1 MTDTELIL
9 KRMDELKEE
18 IQGVRTELKEE
29 IQGVRTELKEEIQGV
44 RTELKEEIQGV
55 RTELKD
61 EIQGLRVE
69 MEDHY
74 AVLADKVE
82 AVRRAVFGI
91 KERMDIL
98 EFVLHTEIKHTYD
111 LALENA
117 KQIKILMA
125 YKDRL
130 SGVPAV

>member
-9 KRMDELKEE
+9 KRLDGLKEDVQSLRTE
-18 IQGVRTELKEE
+18 VKEEVQSLRAEMKEDVQSLRTELKEE
-29 IQGVRTELKEEIQGV
+29 IQE
-44 RTELKEEIQGV
+44 
-55 RTELKD
+55 
-61 EIQGLRVE
+61 LRVQV
-69 MEDHY
+69 EDHY
-74 AVLADKVE
+74 AELTGKIE

-125 YKDRL
+125 YKERL
-130 SGVPAV
+130 FGVPAV